1 MALIVDHT
9 FLGSGIL
16 HTFIIVAEI
25 WLLSYA
31 YEFKA
36 HDQ

>member
-1 MALIVDHT
+1 MASIVDHT
-9 FLGSGIL
+9 FLGFGIL
-16 HTFIIVAEI
+16 DTFIIVTKI